1 MDILIT
7 TVKKEVYRHRACSL
21 TATTAEGELKILPSH
36 APLLAVLRPGVL
48 MIECMPDC
56 QSSETRCDSMV
67 ILGGFIEVQPDS
79 VIVLADNIERADDLN
94 EQMAAQAVEQAKKD
108 WETASKGAQEKQM
121 EAHIALEIALAK
133 MYIVKHKV
141 KNINGEVRYSKL
153 GVCRT

>member
-7 TVKKEVYRHRACSL
+7 TVKKEIYRHRACSV

-48 MIECMPDC
+48 IVECMPDC
-56 QSSETRCDSMV
+56 QSSEIRCDSMV

-79 VIVLADNIERADDLN
+79 VIVLADSIERADDLN
-94 EQMAAQAVEQAKKD
+94 EQMAIQAVEQARKD
-108 WETASKGAQEKQM
+108 WDVASRDAQKRQM

-133 MYIVKHKV
+133 MYIVKNKM
-141 KNINGEVRYSKL
+141 NNNG
-153 GVCRT
+153 